1 MKEKT
6 PENDEA
12 KAASDHELSKNMP
25 EAYSTD
31 SAADKEAD
39 KTPAYH
45 KRPDKIL
52 FVITKSNF
60 GGAQRYVFELATRLK
75 KEGNEVAVA
84 LGGDGVLKTKLEAEG
99 IQIFPISSA
108 QRDISITKEIKVLWR
123 LYSIIRTYKPTI
135 VHLNSPKIGGLGAVA
150 ARAGSAMNTTFGGR
164 EKIIGEIIENG
175 EAGKMAKSVIT
186 YGEHFSVKKIIY
198 TNHGWP
204 FNEPRPEW
212 QQIIIRI
219 FSWLTV
225 FLGGTTIV
233 LSKTE
238 REDVRA
244 WPFVQHKFVTIT
256 NGVSPFNLIDK
267 KEALSKLVGGRV
279 ADKWLSENRTVLGT
293 ISELHKNKGLTYAIE
308 GLNSYVEQY
317 PDQKIAFV
325 IIGEGEL
332 RKEIETLVSGLKYL
346 RPEHVVLAGHVNEA
360 REYIKAFDLFLLSSV
375 KEGLPFA
382 ILEAGYAGIPVIST
396 SVGGIPE
403 VIQNLENGILI
414 APRRPQEIKNALVYL
429 NEHPEVKDR
438 MIQKFKEKIA
448 QKYNFEMIVSD
459 VKKLYGIETK

>member
-6 PENDEA
+6 PENGETHEA
-12 KAASDHELSKNMP
+12 AQAAGENKDTAITH
-25 EAYSTD
+25 
-31 SAADKEAD
+31 DKQ
-39 KTPAYH
+39 
-45 KRPDKIL
+45 PDKIL

-84 LGGDGVLKTKLEAEG
+84 LGGNGVLKTKLEDGG
-99 IQIFPISSA
+99 IEVFPISGA
-108 QRDISITKEIKVLWR
+108 QRDISITKEVRVLFR
-123 LYSIIRTYKPTI
+123 LYSIIRKYKPTI

-150 ARAGSAMNTTFGGR
+150 ARVGSFMNG
-164 EKIIGEIIENG
+164 
-175 EAGKMAKSVIT
+175 
-186 YGEHFSVKKIIY
+186 HLSVKKIIY

-238 REDVRA
+238 REDVRS
-244 WPFVQHKFVTIT
+244 WPFVQHKFTIIT
-256 NGVSPFNLIDK
+256 NGVSAFNLIEK
-267 KEALSKLVGGRV
+267 KEALGKLVGADV
-279 ADKWLSENRTVLGT
+279 AEAWLAEGSERRTVIGT
-293 ISELHKNKGLTYAIE
+293 ISELHKNKGLTHAIE
-308 GLNSYVEQY
+308 GLDSYIKQY
-317 PDQKIAFV
+317 PDQKIAYV
-325 IIGEGEL
+325 VIGEGEMRAEL
-332 RKEIETLVSGLKYL
+332 ESLIAGLKFL
-346 RPEHVVLAGHVNEA
+346 KPEHVVLAGHVNEA
-360 REYIKAFDLFLLSSV
+360 REYLKAFDLFLLSSV

-382 ILEAGYAGIPVIST
+382 ILEAGYAGVPVIST

-414 APRRPQEIKNALVYL
+414 APRRPQEIKNALAYL
-429 NEHPEVKDR
+429 NEHPEVKDQ
-438 MIQKFKEKIA
+438 MIAKFKEKIA
-448 QKYNFEMIVSD
+448 QKYNFELIVQD
-459 VKKLYGIETK
+459 IKKLYGIEK

>member
-6 PENDEA
+6 PENGETHEA
-12 KAASDHELSKNMP
+12 IQ
-25 EAYSTD
+25 STEEGK
-31 SAADKEAD
+31 SAAAAQD
-39 KTPAYH
+39 

-52 FVITKSNF
+52 LVITKSVF
-60 GGAQRYVFELATRLK
+60 GGAGRYVFELATRLK
-75 KEGNEVAVA
+75 KEGHEVAVA
-84 LGGDGVLKTKLEAEG
+84 PGGEGPLKSMLEAEG

-108 QRDISITKEIKVLWR
+108 QRDISITKEFKVLWR

-150 ARAGSAMNTTFGGR
+150 ARVGSFMNG
-164 EKIIGEIIENG
+164 
-175 EAGKMAKSVIT
+175 
-186 YGEHFSVKKIIY
+186 HFSIKKIIY

-212 QQIIIRI
+212 QQVIIRI

-256 NGVSPFNLIDK
+256 NGVSAFNLTEK
-267 KEALSKLVGGRV
+267 KEALSKLAGTSR
-279 ADKWLSENRTVLGT
+279 AEAWLQEGPERRTVIGT
-293 ISELHKNKGLTYAIE
+293 ISELHKNKGLTYALE

-317 PDQKIAFV
+317 PEQKIAYV
-325 IIGEGEL
+325 IIGEGEMRAEL
-332 RKEIETLVSGLKYL
+332 ESIIAGLKFL
-346 RPEHVVLAGHVNEA
+346 KPEHVVLAGHVNEA
-360 REYIKAFDLFLLSSV
+360 REYLKAFDLFLLSSV

-382 ILEAGYAGIPVIST
+382 ILEAGYAGVPVIST

-414 APRRPQEIKNALVYL
+414 APRRPQEIKNALAYL
-429 NEHPEVKDR
+429 NEHPEVKDQ
-438 MIQKFKEKIA
+438 MIAKFKEKIA
-448 QKYNFEMIVSD
+448 QKYNFELIVED
-459 VKKLYGIETK
+459 IKKLYGVGK